1 MIRYPRIYSIST
13 VGVVMH
19 YNQDYLLHPVRTDFT
34 GRNGIGKSLI
44 ADLLQIIFIADKS
57 KIKFGTESVKKKDRQ
72 IHTLPYKTT
81 DAYAF
86 INVEVS
92 KDRFIVMGVNIRSK
106 KSQLLRSFWIL
117 NKPYSE
123 GEKVELSELLISKDN
138 LVLHNDFIVNQ
149 KIPSIE
155 ELSRHLRD
163 NKNVYL
169 RHFTYRED
177 KNELYSFLYNKEI
190 LPINLAL
197 EENLNA
203 FAKIIQSFSKA
214 KTLDTDD
221 DKSLKDFLFE
231 SSADDFEQ
239 QYEEHK
245 ENLDKLLNDYKDL
258 EEYIGGTKLKQS
270 RLTTLKNLEE
280 VRNEAN
286 KKLLLANFVQSRR
299 DLDIAR
305 KTSKR
310 AQRQYK
316 LETEKQDKLKGSNP
330 KLSRLAIIA
339 KELLESS
346 ERDLP
351 KLTEYKEIYNS
362 ISEDLGII
370 EELSCIEL
378 PDIQG
383 EKKEDLDIS
392 QYDQKEIKRRVE
404 HFVTIYDR
412 YNSIENITRKIT
424 EQSEL
429 VLKRKVDINV
439 KVKELCGMI
448 ELLSKKKRGTL
459 FSKLL
464 DEQQVLSEA
473 QETVLTSLLVDVAW
487 EKPGQIIEGIR
498 YVDDF
503 EVLNEKK
510 IVKDKENGGYWF
522 DTGGLNHFVPISKE
536 KRVFAD
542 KTNLINAASSK
553 KEELQSK
560 IDRLN
565 RELGELNKFQ
575 MGQKFHSD
583 LIEINHDLDQDVL
596 DFSVHRELRKEL
608 GIIQNLSRKIAEI
621 EKQVEVNDSR
631 LKELSHE
638 LTILPNNE
646 ELNQQILLL
655 QNTIRVRRKREQ
667 NLREE
672 LIKREKD
679 EEYLLT
685 RLPELQR
692 SMITSQEHVN
702 LATTA
707 YNRHTNLMLKVLPE
721 TDIAS
726 INDQDYL
733 HLSIQNLEDEFLDK
747 KEEYVT
753 EYKSLANHFVATIS
767 NIEIKEQFDQK
778 TYVFDVLE
786 AALLGRIGHRDNIED
801 ALKSANRERL
811 KMMDAIHE
819 TMLNIFK
826 QTKGK
831 YDEYKSTIG
840 RLNTFF
846 KGKKISEQYY
856 FQIKFDPHDDF
867 DINWI
872 NKLQQSARDVHREGE
887 LAFGETVE
895 EFVEDFF
902 QRATGYGQKIKLVDL
917 LDPKTYF
924 TLKTKFTDEDN
935 QDKPGST
942 GESYSA
948 IVLLGIGRLSIV
960 HEKDRPG
967 IKFLILEETANL
979 DRVNFNNFPD
989 IANEFGYQI
998 FTMTPR
1004 PYGSDSEQGWYLHC
1018 LLRGVGDKYKNYPV
1032 PNSYFKTN
1040 ESKEDLTTFLTAN
1053 TDKHELDYS

>member
-13 VGVVMH
+13 VGIVMH

-72 IHTLPYKTT
+72 IHTLPYKTN

-86 INVEVS
+86 INIEVS
-92 KDRFIVMGVNIRSK
+92 KDRFMVMGVNIRSK
-106 KSQLLRSFWIL
+106 KSQRLRSFWIL
-117 NKPYSE
+117 NKAYSE
-123 GEKVELSELLISKDN
+123 GEKVELSELLISKEN
-138 LVLHNDFIVNQ
+138 LVLHKDFIVNQ

-155 ELSRHLRD
+155 ELSRYLRD

-190 LPINLAL
+190 LPINLVL

-245 ENLDKLLNDYKDL
+245 ENLEKLLNDYKDL

-270 RLTTLKNLEE
+270 RLTKLKNLEE

-305 KTSKR
+305 KASKR
-310 AQRQYK
+310 AQRQYE
-316 LETEKQDKLKGSNP
+316 LETEKQDKLKVSNP
-330 KLSRLAIIA
+330 KLSRLARIA

-383 EKKEDLDIS
+383 EKKEDLDIG
-392 QYDQKEIKRRVE
+392 QYDQKEIKRRVD
-404 HFVTIYDR
+404 HFITIYNR
-412 YNSIENITRKIT
+412 YSSIEAITRKIT
-424 EQSEL
+424 VQSEL
-429 VLKRKVDINV
+429 VSKRKTDIEY
-439 KVKELCGMI
+439 KIRGLGDLI
-448 ELLSKKKRGTL
+448 ELLSKKKKGTL

-473 QETVLTSLLVDVAW
+473 QETVLTSLLVDVAL

-510 IVKDKENGGYWF
+510 IVKDKENDGYWF
-522 DTGGLNHFVPISKE
+522 NTGGLNHFVPISKE

-542 KTNLINAASSK
+542 KTNLINAANSK
-553 KEELQSK
+553 KEELQFK
-560 IDRLN
+560 INQLN
-565 RELGELNKFQ
+565 SELDELDKFQ
-575 MGQKFHSD
+575 KGQEFEQD
-583 LIEINHDLDQDVL
+583 LIEIDYPLDQEVK
-596 DFSVHRELRKEL
+596 DFSVLQEIKL
-608 GIIQNLSRKIAEI
+608 GLGLVQNLSEKVDQLEEKIGA
-621 EKQVEVNDSR
+621 NR
-631 LKELSHE
+631 LKLENLAKT
-638 LTILPNNE
+638 LTLIPDDDQLE
-646 ELNQQILLL
+646 EQLRKL
-655 QNTIRVRRKREQ
+655 QTTLEIRRKRERRLSDVQ
-667 NLREE
+667 IERNTNLKN
-672 LIKREKD
+672 LSS
-679 EEYLLT
+679 
-685 RLPELQR
+685 RLPELQS
-692 SMITSQEHVN
+692 SMVTTQGEFN
-702 LATTA
+702 KATA
-707 YNRHTNLMLKVLPE
+707 YHNGHTKILLKAIPE
-721 TDIAS
+721 IDIAT
-726 INDQDYL
+726 IIVQNYL
-733 HLSIQNLEDEFLDK
+733 QLSIQDLEDDFSDK
-747 KEEYVT
+747 KEDYVT
-753 EYKSLANHFVATIS
+753 EYKSLANHFEATMF

-778 TYVFDVLE
+778 TYVFEVLE

-831 YDEYKSTIG
+831 YDEYRSTIG

-960 HEKDRPG
+960 NEKDRPG

>member
-1 MIRYPRIYSIST
+1 
-13 VGVVMH
+13 MH

-72 IHTLPYKTT
+72 IHTLPYKTN

-86 INVEVS
+86 INIEVS
-92 KDRFIVMGVNIRSK
+92 KDRFMVMGVNIRSK
-106 KSQLLRSFWIL
+106 KSQRLRSFWIL
-117 NKPYSE
+117 NKAYSE
-123 GEKVELSELLISKDN
+123 GEKVELSELLISKEN
-138 LVLHNDFIVNQ
+138 LVLHKDFIVNQ

-155 ELSRHLRD
+155 ELSRYLRD

-190 LPINLAL
+190 LPINLVL

-245 ENLDKLLNDYKDL
+245 ENLEKLLNDYKDL

-270 RLTTLKNLEE
+270 RLTKLKNLEE

-305 KTSKR
+305 KASKR
-310 AQRQYK
+310 AQRQYE
-316 LETEKQDKLKGSNP
+316 LETEKQDKLKVSNP
-330 KLSRLAIIA
+330 KLSRLARIA

-383 EKKEDLDIS
+383 EKKEDLDIG
-392 QYDQKEIKRRVE
+392 QYDQKEIKRRVD
-404 HFVTIYDR
+404 HFITIYNR
-412 YNSIENITRKIT
+412 YSSIEAITRKIT
-424 EQSEL
+424 VQSEL
-429 VLKRKVDINV
+429 VSKRKTDIEY
-439 KVKELCGMI
+439 KIRGLGDLI
-448 ELLSKKKRGTL
+448 ELLSKKKKGTL

-473 QETVLTSLLVDVAW
+473 QETVLTSLLVDVAL

-510 IVKDKENGGYWF
+510 IVKDKENDGYWF
-522 DTGGLNHFVPISKE
+522 NTGGLNHFVPISKE

-542 KTNLINAASSK
+542 KTNLINAANSK
-553 KEELQSK
+553 KEELQFK
-560 IDRLN
+560 INQLN
-565 RELGELNKFQ
+565 SELDELDKFQ
-575 MGQKFHSD
+575 KGQEFEQD
-583 LIEINHDLDQDVL
+583 LIEIDYPLDQEVK
-596 DFSVHRELRKEL
+596 DFSVLQEIKL
-608 GIIQNLSRKIAEI
+608 GLGLVQNLSEKVDQLEEKIGA
-621 EKQVEVNDSR
+621 NR
-631 LKELSHE
+631 LKLENLAKT
-638 LTILPNNE
+638 LTLIPDDDQLE
-646 ELNQQILLL
+646 EQLRKL
-655 QNTIRVRRKREQ
+655 QTTLEIRRKRERRLSDVQ
-667 NLREE
+667 IERNTNLKN
-672 LIKREKD
+672 LSS
-679 EEYLLT
+679 
-685 RLPELQR
+685 RLPELQS
-692 SMITSQEHVN
+692 SMVTTQGEFN
-702 LATTA
+702 KATA
-707 YNRHTNLMLKVLPE
+707 YHNGHTKILLKAIPE
-721 TDIAS
+721 IDIAT
-726 INDQDYL
+726 IIVQNYL
-733 HLSIQNLEDEFLDK
+733 QLSIQDLEDDFSDK
-747 KEEYVT
+747 KEDYVT
-753 EYKSLANHFVATIS
+753 EYKSLANHFEATMF

-778 TYVFDVLE
+778 TYVFEVLE

-831 YDEYKSTIG
+831 YDEYRSTIG

-960 HEKDRPG
+960 NEKDRPG

>member
-57 KIKFGTESVKKKDRQ
+57 KIKFGTDSVKKKDRQ

-86 INVEVS
+86 INIEVS
-92 KDRFIVMGVNIRSK
+92 KGRFMVMGVNIRSK
-106 KSQLLRSFWIL
+106 RSQHLRSFWIL
-117 NKPYSE
+117 DKPYSE
-123 GEKVELSELLISKDN
+123 GESAELSELLISKEK
-138 LVLHNDFIVNQ
+138 LILHKDFIVNQ
-149 KIPSIE
+149 KIPTIE

-190 LPINLAL
+190 LPINLVL

-214 KTLDTDD
+214 KTLDTED

-231 SSADDFEQ
+231 SSADDFEK
-239 QYEEHK
+239 QYEAQK
-245 ENLDKLLNDYKDL
+245 ESLDKLLNDYKEL
-258 EEYIGGTKLKQS
+258 EEYIDRTILKQS
-270 RLTTLKNLEE
+270 RLTTLKGFEE
-280 VRNEAN
+280 ARDEAQ
-286 KKLLLANFVQSRR
+286 KKLLLANFIQSRC
-299 DLDIAR
+299 DLDVAR
-305 KTSKR
+305 KASKR
-310 AQRQYK
+310 AQRLYE
-316 LETEKQDKLKGSNP
+316 LETEKHEKLKVGNP
-330 KLSRLAIIA
+330 KLSRIAGKA

-346 ERDLP
+346 EADLQN
-351 KLTEYKEIYNS
+351 LTEYKDIYNS
-362 ISEDLGII
+362 ISDDLRTIR
-370 EELSCIEL
+370 ELSSIEI
-378 PDIQG
+378 PDIKG
-383 EKKEDLDIS
+383 ENKEDLDIS
-392 QYDQKEIKRRVE
+392 QYDKKEVKRRID
-404 HFVTIYDR
+404 HFVSIYNR
-412 YNSIENITRKIT
+412 YGSIENIGNKIT
-424 EQSEL
+424 EQSER
-429 VLKRKVDINV
+429 VSKRKAKLDV
-439 KVKELCGMI
+439 KVKGLGDII
-448 ELLSKKKRGTL
+448 ELLSKKKEGTL

-473 QETVLTSLLVDVAW
+473 QETILISLLVDVDW
-487 EKPGQIIEGIR
+487 EKPSRIMKGSR
-498 YVDDF
+498 YVNDF

-510 IVKDKENGGYWF
+510 IRKDKENNGYWI
-522 DTGGLNHFVPISKE
+522 DIGGLNHFVPISKE

-542 KTNLINAASSK
+542 KENLIDAAISK
-553 KEELQSK
+553 KEELQLK
-560 IDRLN
+560 INQLN
-565 RELGELNKFQ
+565 SELEELDKFQ
-575 MGQKFHSD
+575 RGQEFKQD
-583 LIEINHDLDQDVL
+583 LTGIDDPLDQEVK
-596 DFSVHRELRKEL
+596 DFSVLQEIKL
-608 GIIQNLSRKIAEI
+608 GLGLVQNLSEKVNQLEEKIIANRLRLENLAKTLTLLPDDDQLD
-621 EKQVEVNDSR
+621 EQLKKLQATVE
-631 LKELSHE
+631 L
-638 LTILPNNE
+638 
-646 ELNQQILLL
+646 
-655 QNTIRVRRKREQ
+655 RRKRERRLSDVQ
-667 NLREE
+667 IERNTNFNNLSNRLLE
-672 LIKREKD
+672 LRR
-679 EEYLLT
+679 Y
-685 RLPELQR
+685 
-692 SMITSQEHVN
+692 MITAQEEFN
-702 LATTA
+702 TATTDH
-707 YNRHTNLMLKVLPE
+707 NNHTNALLKAIPE
-721 TDIAS
+721 MDIAS

-733 HLSIQNLEDEFLDK
+733 HLSIQDLDNDFSGK
-747 KEEYVT
+747 KEDYVT
-753 EYKSLANHFVATIS
+753 EYKSLANHFDETKS

-778 TYVFDVLE
+778 TYVFEALE
-786 AALLGRIGHRDNIED
+786 AALLGRIGHRDNIADE
-801 ALKSANRERL
+801 LNKANRQRL
-811 KMMDAIHE
+811 SMMDAIHE

-831 YDEYKSTIG
+831 YEEYRSTVG

-872 NKLQQSARDVHREGE
+872 NKLQHSAKEVYKDGE
-887 LAFGETVE
+887 LAFGETLE
-895 EFVEDFF
+895 AFVEDFF
-902 QRATGYGQKIKLVDL
+902 QKATGYGQKIKLVDL
-917 LDPKTYF
+917 LNPKTYF

-935 QDKPGST
+935 RDKPGST

-979 DRVNFNNFPD
+979 DRINFNTFPD

-1040 ESKEDLTTFLTAN
+1040 ESKEDLTTFLAAT
-1053 TDKHELDYS
+1053 TD